1 MKYAALI
8 RHSACKGID
17 QKLVWYGQ
25 TKEHT
30 PNTKHSTNATFL
42 ELNISIE
49 KRNMTTEISEIII
62 ELKKRAMTGIG
73 EIEKKLATR

>member
-25 TKEHT
+25 IKEPT
-30 PNTKHSTNATFL
+30 PNIKLSTKAIFL
-42 ELNISIE
+42 ELYISIA

-73 EIEKKLATR
+73 EIENELATR